1 MINYF
6 SKYKFVFYL
15 CNIFLLL
22 EYLYPGSL
30 LGCII
35 FNNCKIQPQ
44 LTPDFIISSNHFYVF
59 FILSIVG
66 FFTYTKSHQIIF
78 LSIYLISLSFFLEIM
93 HYIIPNRSFEFPDLF
108 GNLVGVIPPIV
119 LRFVIKK
126 NENFKN

>member
-44 LTPDFIISSNHFYVF
+44 LTPDFIISSNHFYIF

>member
-44 LTPDFIISSNHFYVF
+44 LTSDFIISSNHFYGF

-93 HYIIPNRSFEFPDLF
+93 HYFIPNRSFEFPDLF

-119 LRFVIKK
+119 LRFIIKK

>member
-108 GNLVGVIPPIV
+108 GNLMGVIIV
-119 LRFVIKK
+119 IIIFYFYKK
-126 NENFKN
+126 K

>member
-93 HYIIPNRSFEFPDLF
+93 HYLIPNRSFEFPDLF
-108 GNLVGVIPPIV
+108 GNLAGVIPPIV

-126 NENFKN
+126 NENFKS

>member
-6 SKYKFVFYL
+6 SKYKFVFYV

-93 HYIIPNRSFEFPDLF
+93 HYLIPNRSFEFPDLF
-108 GNLVGVIPPIV
+108 GNLAGVIPPIV

-126 NENFKN
+126 NENFKS

>member
-66 FFTYTKSHQIIF
+66 FFTYTKSHQITF

-93 HYIIPNRSFEFPDLF
+93 HYFIPNRSFEFPDLF

>member
-44 LTPDFIISSNHFYVF
+44 LTSDFIISSNHFYVF

-78 LSIYLISLSFFLEIM
+78 LSIYLISISFFLEIM
-93 HYIIPNRSFEFPDLF
+93 HSFIPNRSFEFPDLF
-108 GNLVGVIPPIV
+108 GNLAGVILPIV
-119 LRFVIKK
+119 VGLIFKK

>member
-6 SKYKFVFYL
+6 SKYKFIFYL
-15 CNIFLLL
+15 CNIFLVL

-30 LGCII
+30 LGCVI

-44 LTPDFIISSNHFYVF
+44 LTSDFIISSNHFYGF

-66 FFTYTKSHQIIF
+66 FFTYTKSHQFIS
-78 LSIYLISLSFFLEIM
+78 LSIYLLSLSFFLEIM
-93 HYIIPNRSFEFPDLF
+93 HYFIPNRSFEFPDLF

-119 LRFVIKK
+119 LRFIIKK
-126 NENFKN
+126 NENFTN

>member
-6 SKYKFVFYL
+6 SKYKFIFYL
-15 CNIFLLL
+15 CNLILLL

-35 FNNCKIQPQ
+35 FNDCTIQPK
-44 LTPDFIISSNHFYVF
+44 LTSDYIISTNHFYSF
-59 FILSIVG
+59 LILSIVG
-66 FFTYTKSHQIIF
+66 FLTYTKSNKIIF

-93 HYIIPNRSFEFPDLF
+93 HYFIPNRSFEFSDLF
-108 GNLVGVIPPIV
+108 GNLAGSILPIV
-119 LRFVIKK
+119 MRFKLKK